1 MILVPLDTPGV
12 EIVRTLPVFGFDQAD
27 GGHCEVV
34 FDDVRVPAENMLG
47 AEGAAS

>member
-1 MILVPLDTPGV
+1 M
-12 EIVRTLPVFGFDQAD
+12 RTLPVFGFDQGH

-47 AEGAAS
+47 AEGADS